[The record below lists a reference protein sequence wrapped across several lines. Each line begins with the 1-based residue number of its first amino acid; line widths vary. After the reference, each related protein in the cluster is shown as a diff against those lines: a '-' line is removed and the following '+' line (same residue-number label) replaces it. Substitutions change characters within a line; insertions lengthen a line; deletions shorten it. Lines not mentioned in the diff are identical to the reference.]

1 MKIERRKKVI
11 NFIVW
16 FIISFIISQALI
28 YLLTTENF
36 FTTPMYIFLPI
47 VGFIG
52 LYYLTPIIENYT
64 AYKNKYKLAIIFAI
78 LGLFAVFIAVLFYAW
93 QIKLLNPDWK
103 MQLQFLIVLKS
114 SAFLEFIVSGVFG
127 IIFSEK

>member
-1 MKIERRKKVI
+1 MNAEKSKKVI

-16 FIISFIISQALI
+16 FIVSFIISQALI
-28 YLLTTENF
+28 YLLTKENF

-52 LYYLTPIIENYT
+52 LYYLTPIIEKYT
-64 AYKNKYKLAIIFAI
+64 AYKNKYKIALIFAI

-103 MQLQFLIVLKS
+103 MQLQFFMVLKS
-114 SAFLEFIVSGVFG
+114 SAFLELIISGIFG